1 LWYPIAVAA
10 MSGIVGLIGLRETKD
25 ADIRS

>member
-1 LWYPIAVAA
+1 AA
-10 MSGIVGLIGLRETKD
+10 MTGIIGLLFLHETKD